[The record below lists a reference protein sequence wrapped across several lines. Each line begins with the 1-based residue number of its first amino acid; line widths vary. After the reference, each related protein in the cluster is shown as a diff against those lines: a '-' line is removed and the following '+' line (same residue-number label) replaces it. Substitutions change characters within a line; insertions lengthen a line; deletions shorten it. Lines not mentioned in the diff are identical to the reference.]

1 MTFCCY
7 QYLVS
12 GVNHVESSE
21 SLIRKRIRLEC
32 GEAFSDWWGEFV
44 GRIEDGES
52 YQFGAMYEDFCSQQG
67 VKDEQKTKT
76 RFGTSLKKAA
86 ELFGLALSIAKS
98 GAKRVYVFKK
108 S

>member
-1 MTFCCY
+1 
-7 QYLVS
+7 VS
-12 GVNHVESSE
+12 GVTHVESSE

-44 GRIEDGES
+44 GKIEDGEA
-52 YQFGAMYEDFCSQQG
+52 YQFGAMYDDFCSQQG

-76 RFGTSLKKAA
+76 RFATSLKKAA
-86 ELFGLALSIAKS
+86 ELFGWSTQVGKNGS
-98 GAKRVYVFKK
+98 KRVYVFKK